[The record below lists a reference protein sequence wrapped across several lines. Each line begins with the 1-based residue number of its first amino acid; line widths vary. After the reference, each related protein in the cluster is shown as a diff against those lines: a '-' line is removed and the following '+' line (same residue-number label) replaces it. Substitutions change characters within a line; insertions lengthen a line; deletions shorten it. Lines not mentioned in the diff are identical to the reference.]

1 MCKYP
6 ETLIVGGLDIELKEK
21 IGEGGQGAVYKAV
34 LKSNGKL
41 IAVKKMNNCGERGM
55 RYLHY
60 DAPETILHADL
71 KSLNVLCFP
80 GDVVK
85 LFSATQKPNLACDV
99 YSFAILL
106 WVIVTHKVPY
116 DGMNLAAILSQ
127 VIKEGKRPDI
137 PSSCPEFLSGLMTQ
151 CWDEDPKKR
160 PTFKVI
166 LQVLEEEKIKRPE
179 IPSSCPETLG
189 NLVRSCWNGDP
200 KLGLNAEDKLI
211 DELQRCLNE
220 PEIDHLVRWMA
231 ALAQKY
237 LAILAST
244 APSEHVFSTA
254 KNLEQKGNGTLALH
268 KVIFFAT
275 QPCCAG

>member
-41 IAVKKMNNCGERGM
+41 IAVKKMNNCGER
-55 RYLHY
+55 
-60 DAPETILHADL
+60 
-71 KSLNVLCFP
+71 VLCFP

-106 WVIVTHKVPY
+106 WEIVTHKVPY

-189 NLVRSCWNGDP
+189 NL
-200 KLGLNAEDKLI
+200 LGLNAEDKLI